1 MSELEPQNLQAEVLE
16 LDLGAILKFA
26 LAAKGSNTGSHNV
39 ALDPDKFPL
48 IRRNIALSMASP
60 VEIDE
65 NVLLQYVGDGFSM
78 DLTHQGPVYSFSTLA
93 TEVKHSTVNLSLVQ
107 IFLKP
112 IGKLKKKLLLSIN
125 LLDTLGDAVVT
136 ELRFINTKLKK
147 CGQNVEL
154 NEYFW
159 SLHLN
164 PAMQTISLHF
174 FYSVN
179 LVALLLRYFSS
190 DIVTII
196 DELIAPFSTPLPVEA
211 DARYAKFQD
220 LPPDVHL
227 FYRAMAEHT
236 KTLPVPESLSH
247 PYITAQ
253 LYPFQRKTVN
263 WLLNREH
270 VYFDSKARV
279 CRDLSLVSEETLY
292 LFSNFPNCD
301 TEKMDSEI
309 SKILDNLS
317 FGWNRILLN
326 SNVCWYNN
334 FTGNLLTERQT
345 INLLSNLNQTQEN
358 TEIGGCGYLCEEMGL
373 GKTVE
378 IISLILLHQRLPS
391 EVGTSLPLQFKEESD
406 VRMIKKAKT
415 TLIAAPESI
424 IDQWYAEISLMC
436 PHLLVTMY
444 KGLDQYPELLNIP
457 KYTAEFLQRY
467 DIVLMNYSVMARELD
482 FAVYSSQ
489 RASTREGRKRR
500 GFEANGNE
508 NEKMKSEH
516 HDVQAFQAH
525 FGAPFT
531 KEVEEVIYNMKKYD
545 RSNLEDLGAR
555 ARKAYPGP
563 IPHTTFYDS
572 PLMMCQWWRVVL
584 DEIQMVAVGATRAF
598 KTAAMI
604 PRIHSWGVSGT
615 PVRLISALE
624 FLKVSPFNYESS
636 VFCWRKL
643 NNEENSFNLV
653 KLWQSVA
660 LRHTKAMVHND
671 INLPPQE
678 RILLTLPFTE
688 LEQDAYNELLSS
700 RLDFIGLNKD
710 NLTNNSQLTSLQLSH
725 LRFHL
730 NKLRQ
735 LCANAQIG
743 KLQSG
748 YVGRGKNR
756 GKLLF
761 TSSTQLKT
769 LESVLEDMIS
779 SVADEAADT
788 EKMIVTRTLE
798 ICQVLEN
805 SLYPAKVIEIL
816 DFLLDDI
823 TFYLKKTR
831 GAITN
836 LQVQIRN
843 LEQELSAM
851 NPSKEKEFHHSSES
865 DNSDLDDQEEVINGE
880 PPTKIAKLENG
891 KALPKSEVKADG
903 KDEFSKVDE
912 KEYNSKYNTYRKL
925 KDQLNSLR
933 IKLRSWKITEHKC
946 YFLLASAHFQLYDPE
961 YQEKIETS
969 RSSFD
974 LAETIPTK
982 LYQYAL
988 SSRKASFA
996 KPNFLEGLVKAE
1008 NQTETDYEMAKH
1020 KHLEAVFYS
1029 RAELGRNEILTQ
1041 PLKDFKSILLKKIT
1055 NATLVDPSKMIN
1067 DGEHLFPKTT
1077 KHLFLVFPS
1086 IDVDDL
1092 KNLAWCPK
1100 IKDII
1105 DQYVNITTKL
1115 NEQVKFLNESVLLLK
1130 DLLSSSLLS
1139 ADENPDGEEYAQ
1151 SIDNQDKAA
1160 CLMLIISQLLRDRE
1174 NAYFEDNAK
1183 TKVTRKKEEAEF
1195 AAEAHQITDKKY
1207 LKSLQKKRANLNPQ
1221 TDTTIEELLKFFK
1234 FVEIE
1239 LSQKFEFLDVL
1250 QAITLRIR
1258 NSAENE
1264 KTCQKLLRK
1273 ELNTTFN
1280 PIFNSRVEY
1289 FKQLQQISD
1298 TVENTAYPTTDLELD
1313 GEKITGHLNFHL
1325 TFLESTN
1332 NKLLRFVSRQSYL
1345 ETLAKHDPRIKNE
1358 SKDGTNASLDDD
1370 LICLI
1375 CQGEITVGSLAPCG
1389 HRFCKLCLNEWL
1401 IRHPTCPMCKSFT
1414 DKTTVHNFTVNKPDI
1429 RAEKVVNLHN
1439 EQAVKSNDDEMH
1451 QVYKNLDLA
1460 TLKKIQNIPLDNSY
1474 GSKVDLIVK
1483 QVLYLKSVDPDVQI
1497 VVFSQW
1503 YDLLTILAYAFDLAK
1518 ITHVTAKNSSS
1529 SKKKHDSNPAEQF
1542 KKKENGITCF
1552 LLNAQIQ
1559 ASGLTLVNATHIFLC
1574 EPLIHTPTEL
1584 QAISRIHRIGQTKV
1598 TTVWMFAV
1606 QNTVEENIVALGTK
1620 KRIEYLKANASES
1633 VELNDHTLGVYGNSD
1648 AMRLE
1653 EKDILTAESEAMS
1666 YGSSDAKDTLHSQNI
1681 DDKDVTFIY
1690 FGEPLKA
1697 LA

>member
-1 MSELEPQNLQAEVLE
+1 MSENEPQNIDAEVLE
-16 LDLGAILKFA
+16 LDIEAILKFA
-26 LAAKGSNTGSHNV
+26 QASTASSNSIRKV
-39 ALDPDKFPL
+39 APDPEKFPL
-48 IRRNIALSMASP
+48 IRRDVTMTMDSP
-60 VEIDE
+60 LEIDKE
-65 NVLLQYVGDGFSM
+65 ALQQYVGSGLSAN
-78 DLTHQGPVYSFSTLA
+78 YSFTTLA
-93 TEVKHSTVNLSLVQ
+93 TEIKHSTVNKPLVQ
-107 IFLKP
+107 FFLKHT
-112 IGKLKKKLLLSIN
+112 GKLKKKLLFSVN
-125 LLDTLGDAVVT
+125 LLDNLCETIVT

-147 CGQNVEL
+147 CGRNVEL
-154 NEYFW
+154 VEYFW
-159 SLHLN
+159 TLELH
-164 PAMQTISLHF
+164 PATQMISLRLT
-174 FYSVN
+174 YSVD
-179 LVALLLRYFSS
+179 LIILLLRYFSS

-196 DELIAPFSTPLPVEA
+196 DELVQPSATPLPLET
-211 DARYAKFQD
+211 DSRYSKFER
-220 LPPDVHL
+220 LPLDVHL

-236 KTLPVPESLSH
+236 RTLPVPDSLSH

-270 VYFDSKARV
+270 VSYDSSTGSCKDLPLVSDQA
-279 CRDLSLVSEETLY
+279 LSLFASFPDSNTSE
-292 LFSNFPNCD
+292 
-301 TEKMDSEI
+301 MDSEI
-309 SKILDNLS
+309 SKILDKLC

-326 SNVCWYNN
+326 DTVCWYNN
-334 FTGNLLTERQT
+334 FTGNLLTEHQA
-345 INLLSNLNQTQEN
+345 INLLSNLNKTQEN

-378 IISLILLHQRLPS
+378 VISLILLHQRKQS
-391 EVGTSLPLQFKEESD
+391 DVGTSIPLQFNEESD
-406 VRMIKKAKT
+406 VRIIKKAKT

-424 IDQWYAEISLMC
+424 IDQWFLEISLMC
-436 PHLLVTMY
+436 PHLLVTIY
-444 KGLDQYPELLNIP
+444 KGLDQYPELKNIP
-457 KYTAEFLQRY
+457 KYTSEFLQRY

-500 GFEANGNE
+500 GFEANGNQAT
-508 NEKMKSEH
+508 KPEH
-516 HDVQAFQAH
+516 HDLEAFQAH
-525 FGAPFT
+525 FDAPFT

-545 RSNLEDLGAR
+545 RANLEELGAR
-555 ARKAYPGP
+555 ARKEFPGT
-563 IPHTTFYDS
+563 IPHTMFYDS

-615 PVRLISALE
+615 PVRLITALE

-636 VFCWRKL
+636 LFCWRKI
-643 NNEENSFNLV
+643 NNEEDSISFV

-700 RLDFIGLNKD
+700 KLSFIGLNKD
-710 NLTNNSQLTSLQLSH
+710 EMSEAFELTSLQCLH
-725 LRFHL
+725 LRYFL
-730 NKLRQ
+730 LKLRQ

-748 YVGRGKNR
+748 YSGRGKNR

-761 TSSTQLKT
+761 ANTTQLKT
-769 LESVLEDMIS
+769 LESVLEDMIT
-779 SVADEAADT
+779 SVSEEAVDA
-788 EKMIVTRTLE
+788 EKMIVSRTLE

-805 SLYPAKVIEIL
+805 SLHPEKVIEIL

-823 TFYLKKTR
+823 SYYVEKTKT
-831 GAITN
+831 GILTAQLN
-836 LQVQIRN
+836 IRQ
-843 LEQELSAM
+843 LEQELSKM
-851 NPSKEKEFHHSSES
+851 NPAKEKEFHHLSES
-865 DNSDLDDQEEVINGE
+865 EDSDHDDHEQANDEG
-880 PPTKIAKLENG
+880 PPSKILKLNNG
-891 KALPKSEVKADG
+891 KSHQQPKAKFE
-903 KDEFSKVDE
+903 DENVTGPKFDE
-912 KEYNSKYNTYRKL
+912 KVYTSKYSNYRKF
-925 KDQLNSLR
+925 KDQLNGLR
-933 IKLRSWKITEHKC
+933 VKLRSWKITEHKC
-946 YFLLASAHFQLYDPE
+946 FFLLASAHFQLYDPE
-961 YQEKIETS
+961 YQEKIQSYRADFE
-969 RSSFD
+969 
-974 LAETIPTK
+974 LANSIPSL

-988 SSRKASFA
+988 GSRKTTMT
-996 KPNFLEGLVKAE
+996 KPNFLEGLVKLEDQNDAE
-1008 NQTETDYEMAKH
+1008 FEIAKH
-1020 KHLEAVFYS
+1020 KHLESVFYS
-1029 RAELGRNEILTQ
+1029 RAELARNEILSQ
-1041 PLKDFKSILLKKIT
+1041 PLKDFKFVLTKKLT
-1055 NATLVDPSKMIN
+1055 KATIVDSSKMIN
-1067 DGEHLFPKTT
+1067 DGETLFPKST

-1092 KNLAWCPK
+1092 KNLAWCSK

-1105 DQYVNITTKL
+1105 VQYLAITTKL
-1115 NEQVKFLNESVLLLK
+1115 NEQAKFLNEKVLLLK

-1139 ADENPDGEEYAQ
+1139 VDETPDGEEYEQ
-1151 SIDNQDKAA
+1151 SIENQDKAA

-1174 NAYFEDNAK
+1174 NAYFENHSKAL
-1183 TKVTRKKEEAEF
+1183 TIRKKEDEEF
-1195 AAEAHQITDKKY
+1195 SAEAHQITDKKY
-1207 LKSLQKKRANLNPQ
+1207 LKALQKKRASLNPQ

-1239 LSQKFEFLDVL
+1239 LSQKVEFLDVL
-1250 QAITLRIR
+1250 QAIALRIR

-1273 ELNTTFN
+1273 ELNTKFN
-1280 PIFNSRVEY
+1280 PVFNSRVEY

-1298 TVENTAYPTTDLELD
+1298 TVGNTAYPTSYLELD

-1325 TFLESTN
+1325 TFLESVN
-1332 NKLLRFVSRQSYL
+1332 NKLLRLAARQSYL
-1345 ETLAKHDPRIKNE
+1345 ETLVKHDSRIKSENQ
-1358 SKDGTNASLDDD
+1358 DGLKSAPVED
-1370 LICLI
+1370 LVCLI

-1401 IRHPTCPMCKSFT
+1401 TRHPSCPMCKSYT
-1414 DKTTVHNFTVNKPDI
+1414 DKTTVYNFTVYKPDI

-1439 EQAVKSNDDEMH
+1439 EQKAKSNDDETH
-1451 QVYKNLDLA
+1451 QVYKNLDPT
-1460 TLKKIQNIPLDNSY
+1460 TLKEIQNIQLDNSY

-1483 QVLYLKSVDPDVQI
+1483 QVLYLKSQDPDVQI

-1503 YDLLTILAYAFDLAK
+1503 QDLLVILAYAFDQAK
-1518 ITHVTAKNSSS
+1518 ITHITAKNSNTSR
-1529 SKKKHDSNPAEQF
+1529 SKHEASPAEQF
-1542 KKKENGITCF
+1542 KTKENGITCF

-1633 VELNDHTLGVYGNSD
+1633 VELDEHKLGIFVSSD

-1666 YGSSDAKDTLHSQNI
+1666 YCSSDGKSTLGSETVE
-1681 DDKDVTFIY
+1681 DKYINFIY

-1697 LA
+1697 PT